1 MIIEDCKLWCK
12 IERIKATWFHYI
24 KKTLTSKLQ
33 AVFLVFNKYRITWWK
48 TLLIVVRVVGG
59 WLFNVWG
66 LLWPNCKTSL
76 TTLTN
81 NYFIYATYIMKQSSL
96 NYHTCMLASTILILE
111 QEHFR
116 YWWVCYLEP
125 TCSVCKN
132 LKLIFSYLFRYN
144 NEITHI

>member
-96 NYHTCMLASTILILE
+96 NYQIACLP
-111 QEHFR
+111 QQCK
-116 YWWVCYLEP
+116 YWSKNIFVIDG
-125 TCSVCKN
+125 SVIWNPSVLYAK
-132 LKLIFSYLFRYN
+132 
-144 NEITHI
+144 T